1 MILTSTRLILRH
13 FQEGDEQA
21 LFDLLSDKEVNTF
34 LPMFPLQN
42 LDEAKIT
49 LGKYALMRKH
59 YLKEHYLDKYQ
70 KNLGYYYAICLK
82 ENNLPIGY
90 IQMSESASHDF
101 GYALRKEYW
110 HQGIMS
116 EAAAIFM
123 ERLKQEGVSF
133 ITATHDVVNINSGK
147 VMQKIGM
154 TYQYSYTERW
164 MPKDKDVTF
173 RMYQLNFKKPQ
184 DWVYLE
190 YWNKYPHFVEEL

>member
-42 LDEAKIT
+42 LDEA
-49 LGKYALMRKH
+49 KH

-110 HQGIMS
+110 HQGYAY
-116 EAAAIFM
+116 EACCCCQNYAFYH
-123 ERLKQEGVSF
+123 LKQEGVSF

>member
-42 LDEAKIT
+42 LDEAK
-49 LGKYALMRKH
+49 H

-90 IQMSESASHDF
+90 PCPFARKMKELVKKDLGEKIQILD
-101 GYALRKEYW
+101 Y
-110 HQGIMS
+110 
-116 EAAAIFM
+116 
-123 ERLKQEGVSF
+123 
-133 ITATHDVVNINSGK
+133 TH
-147 VMQKIGM
+147 
-154 TYQYSYTERW
+154 E
-164 MPKDKDVTF
+164 
-173 RMYQLNFKKPQ
+173 
-184 DWVYLE
+184 
-190 YWNKYPHFVEEL
+190 

>member
-42 LDEAKIT
+42 LDEAK
-49 LGKYALMRKH
+49 H

-90 IQMSESASHDF
+90 IQMSQSASHDF

-110 HQGIMS
+110 HQGIT
-116 EAAAIFM
+116 
-123 ERLKQEGVSF
+123 V
-133 ITATHDVVNINSGK
+133 
-147 VMQKIGM
+147 
-154 TYQYSYTERW
+154 SYTHL
-164 MPKDKDVTF
+164 F
-173 RMYQLNFKKPQ
+173 
-184 DWVYLE
+184 
-190 YWNKYPHFVEEL
+190 

>member
-42 LDEAKIT
+42 LDEA
-49 LGKYALMRKH
+49 KH

>member
-1 MILTSTRLILRH
+1 
-13 FQEGDEQA
+13 
-21 LFDLLSDKEVNTF
+21 
-34 LPMFPLQN
+34 
-42 LDEAKIT
+42 
-49 LGKYALMRKH
+49 
-59 YLKEHYLDKYQ
+59 
-70 KNLGYYYAICLK
+70 
-82 ENNLPIGY
+82 
-90 IQMSESASHDF
+90 MSESASHDF

-116 EAAAIFM
+116 EAATIFM
-123 ERLKQEGVSF
+123 EMLKQEGVSF
-133 ITATHDVVNINSGK
+133 ITATHDVFNINSGK

-173 RMYQLNFKKPQ
+173 RMYQSNFKKPQ